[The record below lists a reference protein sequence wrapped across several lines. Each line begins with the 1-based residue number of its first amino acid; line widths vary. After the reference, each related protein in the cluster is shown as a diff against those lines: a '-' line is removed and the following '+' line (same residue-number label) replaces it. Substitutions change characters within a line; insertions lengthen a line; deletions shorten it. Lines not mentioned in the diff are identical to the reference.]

1 MSLVSDVPVP
11 RSKARIGYWLL
22 ATVAFVVFL
31 GAVYLFVGTLVTGLF
46 LYYAVRPINR
56 RIRGYIDGDGL
67 AALLTLV
74 LVVLPLLTLV
84 GYVAFVGV
92 QNVDSLL
99 TQYNIQSLVQPYVD
113 LGQIRSL
120 SDLASEP
127 RQILE
132 QLRQSGLRGV
142 VSSILGA
149 VGILANAVVH
159 VFLMTAV
166 VFYLLRDDR
175 RLANWYRSAVGD
187 GTPAYVLGE
196 HIDRDISSVY
206 FSNILFMSVI
216 AVFSAVGYT
225 VYNVVAPSAVQI
237 PLPIVL
243 GVLTGVASIVPL
255 VVGKLVYVPI
265 AMYLFGAAFQ
275 SPADVLAYPI
285 GFTVFAFLFLDFIP
299 LTFLL
304 PVMAGRTLHSG
315 LMIFA
320 YVGGTLVFGWYGL
333 FLGPLVLVLT
343 LRIAED
349 LVPALVRGDAVS
361 PGPSNEPPPDAMAAT
376 DDEPATD
383 DGLSSESSGEGTR
396 GDGGQ
401 SASASDER

>member
-1 MSLVSDVPVP
+1 MSSAAEVLVP

-22 ATVAFVVFL
+22 AAVALVVLL

-56 RIRGYIDGDGL
+56 RIREVIDGDGL
-67 AALLTLV
+67 AAMLTLV
-74 LVVLPLLTLV
+74 LVVIPLLALV
-84 GYVAFVGV
+84 SYVAFIGV
-92 QNVDSLL
+92 QNVNSVL
-99 TQYNIQSLVQPYVD
+99 TQDIRSLVEPYVD
-113 LGQIRSL
+113 VSQITSL
-120 SDLASEP
+120 SDLASRP
-127 RQILE
+127 REILD

-142 VSSILGA
+142 ISMILGA
-149 VGILANAVVH
+149 VGLLANAVVH

-175 RLANWYRSAVGD
+175 RLAAWYRSAVGD
-187 GTPAYVLGE
+187 GTPAHVLGE
-196 HIDRDISSVY
+196 HVDRDISSVY

-216 AVFSAVGYT
+216 AVLSAVGYT
-225 VYNVVAPSAVQI
+225 AFNFVAPSAVQI

-265 AMYLFGAAFQ
+265 AVYLFGAALQ
-275 SPADVLAYPI
+275 SPADVLVYPI
-285 GFTVFAFLFLDFIP
+285 AFTVFAFLFLDFIP

-333 FLGPLVLVLT
+333 FLGPLILVLT
-343 LRIAED
+343 LRISTD

-361 PGPSNEPPPDAMAAT
+361 PGPSNEPRPGTEPPPGIDADA
-376 DDEPATD
+376 DDSAPD
-383 DGLSSESSGEGTR
+383 DGRATETRGEGTR
-396 GDGGQ
+396 GDGTTD
-401 SASASDER
+401 AE